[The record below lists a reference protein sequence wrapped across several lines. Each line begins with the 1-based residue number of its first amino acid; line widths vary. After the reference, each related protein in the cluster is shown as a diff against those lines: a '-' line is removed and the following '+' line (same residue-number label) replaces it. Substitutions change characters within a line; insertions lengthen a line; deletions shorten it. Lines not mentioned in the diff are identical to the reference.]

1 MERLKTLDYWGF
13 IDYLCYR
20 SLVATPGQSV
30 PIGVPP
36 EMSATESATER
47 QENSEASL
55 SLTRKRR
62 SRWRRTA
69 KSAPVVPSLVGP
81 TLVVPGGRDSGSP

>member
-30 PIGVPP
+30 PIAVPP
-36 EMSATESATER
+36 EMSATER

-55 SLTRKRR
+55 SLTRK
-62 SRWRRTA
+62 
-69 KSAPVVPSLVGP
+69 
-81 TLVVPGGRDSGSP
+81 